1 VRLRFVVL
9 PRPYADHCIRSFT
22 DVPPNRSTT
31 GAAQAREVHHRLVF
45 GTRTP
50 IGRLTSASAMPTTD
64 ESSLVLLEALLA
76 SAPVGIAFLD
86 GDLRIAR
93 INRALANVLG
103 CPVEECLGRTARE
116 LSPPGLWPVAEF
128 ALRRVLETGEPI
140 HDYEFSGPH
149 AHRDDRRYWIA
160 SVFPVRINGERVN
173 GVGAVVRDIT
183 ARVHAAERERALAK
197 RRERSY
203 VLADALVAA
212 TTSRDVIAA
221 VVEHGAAAMDAA
233 GCVVALRSHDGRSIE
248 LLGTDG
254 MPPDVEA
261 DWQQFSID
269 APTPLSYVA
278 RTGAPLFLESSADW
292 AHLFP
297 ELSGLA
303 ASVGHNANA
312 VVPLVI
318 GGESTGA
325 LGIAFEQERHFADDE
340 RTFAMTLGRQCALAL
355 ERARLL
361 ESERA
366 ARSEA
371 DAANQVKTQFLATM
385 SHELRTP
392 LNAIGGYAELLELG
406 IHGPVTDAQR
416 DVLSRIQRSQHHLLS
431 LINNVLNLVKLDTHH
446 VSYDLSTVS
455 LGAVL
460 EFVAEATGPQVRAKH
475 LRYDTSGCSREL
487 AVRAD
492 PEKLRQILL
501 NLLSNAIK
509 FTDDGGAIAIACSA
523 DRGTVRIHVR
533 DSGIG
538 IAADQQD
545 KIFEPFVQVD
555 RRLNRP
561 MEGTGLGLAISR
573 ELARGMGG
581 ELTVESRPGEGTT
594 FTLSLPRAVP

>member
-1 VRLRFVVL
+1 M
-9 PRPYADHCIRSFT
+9 
-22 DVPPNRSTT
+22 PNT
-31 GAAQAREVHHRLVF
+31 G
-45 GTRTP
+45 
-50 IGRLTSASAMPTTD
+50 
-64 ESSLVLLEALLA
+64 ESSLIVLEALLD

-93 INRALANVLG
+93 INRALASVLG
-103 CPVEECLGRTARE
+103 CSVEECTGRPARD
-116 LSPPGLWPVAEF
+116 LSPPGLWPVAES
-128 ALRRVLETGEPI
+128 ALRHVLETGEPI
-140 HDYEFSGPH
+140 HDYEFAGPD
-149 AHRDDRRYWIA
+149 ARREERRYWSA
-160 SVFPVRINGERVN
+160 SVFPVRVKGQRVN

-183 ARVHAAERERALAK
+183 ARVQGAERERVQVN

-203 VLADALVAA
+203 ALADALVAA
-212 TTSRDVIAA
+212 TTSREVIAA
-221 VVEHGAAAMDAA
+221 VVEHGAPAMGAS
-233 GCVVALRSHDGRSIE
+233 GCVVALRTSDGRSIE
-248 LLGTDG
+248 LLAADG

-261 DWQQFSID
+261 EWKRFSLD
-269 APTPLSYVA
+269 APAPLSYVA
-278 RTGAPLFLESSADW
+278 RTGTALFLESADDW
-292 AHLFP
+292 RRHFP
-297 ELSGLA
+297 EIAALA
-303 ASVGHNANA
+303 DSVGHQANA

-318 GGESTGA
+318 GGESIGA
-325 LGIAFEQERHFADDE
+325 LGIAFEHARPFSDDE
-340 RTFAMTLGRQCALAL
+340 RAFAMTLGRQCSLAL

-431 LINNVLNLVKLDTHH
+431 LINNVLNLVKLDTRH
-446 VSYDLSTVS
+446 VRFDIATVT
-455 LGAVL
+455 LAAAL
-460 EFVAEATGPQVRAKH
+460 DFVSDATGPQLQQKQ
-475 LRYDTSGCSREL
+475 LRCDTSACSREL

-509 FTDDGGAIAIACSA
+509 FTDEGGRLAIACSA
-523 DRGTVRIHVR
+523 DRHTVHIHVK
-533 DSGIG
+533 DTGIG
-538 IAADQQD
+538 IALDQQE

-573 ELARGMGG
+573 ELARGMSGD
-581 ELTVESRPGEGTT
+581 LTVDSRPGEGST
-594 FTLSLPRAVP
+594 FTLSLPRDLD

>member
-1 VRLRFVVL
+1 MVRARIGFHTVT
-9 PRPYADHCIRSFT
+9 SM
-22 DVPPNRSTT
+22 STIDE
-31 GAAQAREVHHRLVF
+31 GA
-45 GTRTP
+45 
-50 IGRLTSASAMPTTD
+50 
-64 ESSLVLLEALLA
+64 LVLLEALLA

-86 GDLRIAR
+86 GDLRVAR
-93 INRALANVLG
+93 INNALANVLG
-103 CPVEECLGRTARE
+103 HAVEECMGRTARE
-116 LSPPGLWPVAEF
+116 LSPPGLWPVVEF
-128 ALRRVLETGEPI
+128 ALRRVLKTGESI

-149 AHRDDRRYWIA
+149 ARREDRRYWIA
-160 SVFPVRINGERVN
+160 SVFPVRVNGERVS

-183 ARVHAAERERALAK
+183 ARVHGAERDRAQAK

-221 VVEHGAAAMDAA
+221 VVEHGAAAMDAT
-233 GCVVALRSHDGRSIE
+233 GCVVALRSPDGSSIE
-248 LLGTDG
+248 LLGAQSMYRDG
-254 MPPDVEA
+254 EA
-261 DWQQFSID
+261 ERKRVSIG
-269 APTPLSYVA
+269 ASTPLSFVA
-278 RTGAPLFLESSADW
+278 RTGSPLFLESADDW
-292 AHLFP
+292 ARQFH
-297 ELSGLA
+297 ESSG
-303 ASVGHNANA
+303 SSDGVERTANA

-318 GGESTGA
+318 GGEFIGA
-325 LGIAFEQERHFADDE
+325 LGIAFEHERRFSQDE
-340 RTFAMTLGRQCALAL
+340 RSFAMTLGRQCSLAL

-371 DAANQVKTQFLATM
+371 DAANEVKTQFLATM

-406 IHGPVTDAQR
+406 IHGPVTSAQR

-446 VSYDLSTVS
+446 VRYDLSTVS
-455 LGAVL
+455 LATVL
-460 EFVAEATGPQVRAKH
+460 EFVAEATGPQIRAKH
-475 LRYDTSGCSREL
+475 LRYDTSACSREL

-509 FTDDGGAIAIACSA
+509 FTDEGGAIAISCGAERSTA
-523 DRGTVRIHVR
+523 RIHVK
-533 DSGIG
+533 DTGIG
-538 IAADQQD
+538 IAVDQQE

-581 ELTVESRPGEGTT
+581 ELTVESRLGGGAT
-594 FTLSLPRAVP
+594 FTLSLPRVVP

>member
-1 VRLRFVVL
+1 
-9 PRPYADHCIRSFT
+9 
-22 DVPPNRSTT
+22 
-31 GAAQAREVHHRLVF
+31 
-45 GTRTP
+45 
-50 IGRLTSASAMPTTD
+50 MPTSD

-93 INRALANVLG
+93 INTALANVLG
-103 CPVEECLGRTARE
+103 CTVAQCLGRTARE

-128 ALRRVLETGEPI
+128 ALRRVLETGESI

-149 AHRDDRRYWIA
+149 AKLEDRRYWVA
-160 SVFPVRINGERVN
+160 SVFPVRVNGQRVN

-183 ARVHAAERERALAK
+183 ARVHAAERDRAEA
-197 RRERSY
+197 RRRDRSY

-233 GCVVALRSHDGRSIE
+233 GCVVALRTRGGRSIE
-248 LLGTDG
+248 LLGADG
-254 MPPDVEA
+254 MPSEVEQE
-261 DWQQFSID
+261 WRRYSID

-278 RTGAPLFLESSADW
+278 RTGTALFLESSADW
-292 AHLFP
+292 AHHFP
-297 ELSGLA
+297 ELEALA
-303 ASVGHNANA
+303 DSVGHKANA

-318 GGESTGA
+318 GGESIGA
-325 LGIAFEQERHFADDE
+325 LGMAFEQARHFSNDD
-340 RTFAMTLGRQCALAL
+340 RSFAMTLGRQCSLAL

-406 IHGPVTDAQR
+406 IHGPVTEAQR

-446 VSYDLSTVS
+446 VRYDLSTVS
-455 LGAVL
+455 LATIL
-460 EFVAEATGPQVRAKH
+460 EFVAEATGPQIRAKH
-475 LRYDTSGCSREL
+475 LRYDTSACSREL

-509 FTDDGGAIAIACSA
+509 FTDDGGVIAIACSA
-523 DRGTVRIHVR
+523 DRSTVRIHVK
-533 DSGIG
+533 DAGIG
-538 IAADQQD
+538 IASDQQE

-573 ELARGMGG
+573 ELARGMEGD
-581 ELTVESRPGEGTT
+581 LTVESRLGEGAT
-594 FTLSLPRAVP
+594 FTLTLPRATP

>member
-1 VRLRFVVL
+1 M
-9 PRPYADHCIRSFT
+9 S
-22 DVPPNRSTT
+22 
-31 GAAQAREVHHRLVF
+31 
-45 GTRTP
+45 
-50 IGRLTSASAMPTTD
+50 TTD
-64 ESSLVLLEALLA
+64 EGSLVLLEALLA

-86 GDLRIAR
+86 GDLRVAR

-103 CPVEECLGRTARE
+103 CAVEECMGRTARE
-116 LSPPGLWPVAEF
+116 LSPPGLWPVVEF
-128 ALRRVLETGEPI
+128 ALRRVLETGESI

-149 AHRDDRRYWIA
+149 AHREDRRYWIA
-160 SVFPVRINGERVN
+160 SVFPVRVNGERVN

-183 ARVHAAERERALAK
+183 ARVHGAERDRVQAK

-203 VLADALVAA
+203 ALADALVAA

-233 GCVVALRSHDGRSIE
+233 GCVVALRSRDGRSLE
-248 LLGTDG
+248 LLGADG
-254 MPPDVEA
+254 MPSDVEA
-261 DWQQFSID
+261 EWKRFPID

-278 RTGAPLFLESSADW
+278 RTGTALFLESAADW
-292 AHLFP
+292 AHHFH
-297 ELSGLA
+297 ELTGLA
-303 ASVGHNANA
+303 ESVGHKANA

-318 GGESTGA
+318 GGESSGA
-325 LGIAFEQERHFADDE
+325 LGIAFEQERHFSEDE
-340 RTFAMTLGRQCALAL
+340 RAFAMTLGRQCSLAL

-385 SHELRTP
+385 SHDRRTP

-406 IHGPVTDAQR
+406 IHGPVTQAQR

-446 VSYDLSTVS
+446 VRYDLSTVS
-455 LGAVL
+455 LATVL

-475 LRYDTSGCSREL
+475 LQYDTRGCSREL

-509 FTDDGGAIAIACSA
+509 FTDEGGAIAIACGAERS
-523 DRGTVRIHVR
+523 TVRIHVK
-533 DSGIG
+533 DTGIG
-538 IAADQQD
+538 IAVDQQE

-581 ELTVESRPGEGTT
+581 ELTVESRLGEGAT
-594 FTLSLPRAVP
+594 FTLSLPRATA

>member
-1 VRLRFVVL
+1 
-9 PRPYADHCIRSFT
+9 
-22 DVPPNRSTT
+22 
-31 GAAQAREVHHRLVF
+31 
-45 GTRTP
+45 
-50 IGRLTSASAMPTTD
+50 
-64 ESSLVLLEALLA
+64 
-76 SAPVGIAFLD
+76 
-86 GDLRIAR
+86 
-93 INRALANVLG
+93 
-103 CPVEECLGRTARE
+103 
-116 LSPPGLWPVAEF
+116 
-128 ALRRVLETGEPI
+128 
-140 HDYEFSGPH
+140 
-149 AHRDDRRYWIA
+149 
-160 SVFPVRINGERVN
+160 
-173 GVGAVVRDIT
+173 
-183 ARVHAAERERALAK
+183 
-197 RRERSY
+197 
-203 VLADALVAA
+203 
-212 TTSRDVIAA
+212 
-221 VVEHGAAAMDAA
+221 
-233 GCVVALRSHDGRSIE
+233 
-248 LLGTDG
+248 
-254 MPPDVEA
+254 
-261 DWQQFSID
+261 
-269 APTPLSYVA
+269 
-278 RTGAPLFLESSADW
+278 
-292 AHLFP
+292 
-297 ELSGLA
+297 
-303 ASVGHNANA
+303 
-312 VVPLVI
+312 
-318 GGESTGA
+318 
-325 LGIAFEQERHFADDE
+325 
-340 RTFAMTLGRQCALAL
+340 
-355 ERARLL
+355 
-361 ESERA
+361 
-366 ARSEA
+366 
-371 DAANQVKTQFLATM
+371 VKTQFLATM

-475 LRYDTSGCSREL
+475 LGYDSSGCSREL

-523 DRGTVRIHVR
+523 DRNTVRIHVR

-594 FTLSLPRAVP
+594 FTLSLPRALP

>member
-1 VRLRFVVL
+1 
-9 PRPYADHCIRSFT
+9 
-22 DVPPNRSTT
+22 
-31 GAAQAREVHHRLVF
+31 
-45 GTRTP
+45 
-50 IGRLTSASAMPTTD
+50 MTD
-64 ESSLVLLEALLA
+64 EGSLVLLEALLA

-86 GDLRIAR
+86 DDLRVAR
-93 INRALANVLG
+93 INTALATVLG
-103 CPVEECLGRTARE
+103 RSVEDCTGRLARD
-116 LSPPGLWPVAEF
+116 LSPPGMWPIVEF
-128 ALRRVLETGEPI
+128 ALRRVVETGESI
-140 HDYEFSGPH
+140 HDYELSGPQ
-149 AHRDDRRYWIA
+149 AGRDDRRYWIA
-160 SVFPVRINGERVN
+160 SVFPVHVRGERVG

-183 ARVHAAERERALAK
+183 ARVRGAERERAQAK

-203 VLADALVAA
+203 VLADALVAS
-212 TTSRDVIAA
+212 TSSRDVIAA
-221 VVEHGAAAMDAA
+221 VVEHGAAAMNAA
-233 GCVVALRSHDGRSIE
+233 GCVVAMRSSDGRFIE

-254 MPPDVEA
+254 MPPDVA
-261 DWQQFSID
+261 DEWKRYSIN

-278 RTGAPLFLESSADW
+278 RTGTPLFLESSDDW
-292 AHLFP
+292 MRHFP
-297 ELSGLA
+297 ELSVLA
-303 ASVGHNANA
+303 DSVGHQANA
-312 VVPLVI
+312 VIPLVVGTASI
-318 GGESTGA
+318 GA
-325 LGIAFEQERHFADDE
+325 LGMAFEHAHHFTEDE
-340 RTFAMTLGRQCALAL
+340 RAFAVTLARQCALAL

-406 IHGPVTDAQR
+406 IHGPVTEAQR
-416 DVLSRIQRSQHHLLS
+416 NVLNRIQRSQHHLLS

-446 VSYDLSTVS
+446 VRYDIATVT
-455 LGAVL
+455 LATAL
-460 EFVAEATGPQVRAKH
+460 EFVAEATGPQLQSKH
-475 LRYDTSGCSREL
+475 LRYDTSACAREL

-509 FTDDGGAIAIACSA
+509 FTDDGGAVAIACSA
-523 DRGTVRIHVR
+523 DRSSVRIHVK
-533 DSGIG
+533 DTGIG
-538 IAADQQD
+538 IAVDQHE

-581 ELTVESRPGEGTT
+581 ELTVESRVGEGST
-594 FTLSLPRAVP
+594 FTLSLPRAAAG